1 VDVTV
6 NVAGRD
12 LLAVAADVEQAIQ
25 QVQFPLEY
33 RAELRGEYAVRRAAQ
48 RRVLAFGIAAAI
60 GIFLL
65 LQAFFK
71 SWPLATVVFL
81 TLPAGLVGGVL
92 ALLLSGGGLLSLG
105 SIAGFVAVLGM
116 AVRNTAL
123 LVSRYRHLEQHD
135 GEAFGAALVQHGTQ
149 ERSAPILMSAIT
161 TALAFLPFALFGN
174 IAGLE
179 IAHPMAIVV
188 LGGLVTTTLVSLV
201 GVPAMCVVCGAAKA
215 EPDME
220 LVEDVPATAVAA

>member
-1 VDVTV
+1 
-6 NVAGRD
+6 
-12 LLAVAADVEQAIQ
+12 
-25 QVQFPLEY
+25 
-33 RAELRGEYAVRRAAQ
+33 
-48 RRVLAFGIAAAI
+48 
-60 GIFLL
+60 
-65 LQAFFK
+65 
-71 SWPLATVVFL
+71 
-81 TLPAGLVGGVL
+81 
-92 ALLLSGGGLLSLG
+92 
-105 SIAGFVAVLGM
+105 M

-123 LVSRYRHLEQHD
+123 LVSRYRHLEQQD

-201 GVPAMCVVCGAAKA
+201 GVPAMCVVCGAATA

-220 LVEDVPATAVAA
+220 LVEDVPATLVTA